1 MAPDSG
7 SGGAAKSLAGSNVVP
22 PRLESPAP
30 PHNIF
35 TMLIQLMI
43 AIALGISAGIITG
56 LTPGIHI
63 NLVSLILLSIS
74 PILLNYTNPI
84 VLCCFIIAM
93 SVTHSFLDAIPSI
106 FLGAPDADQ
115 ALNVL
120 PGHKLLLEGK
130 GFEAVKL
137 TVIGSLLCL
146 LLAVAI
152 VPIMLPITKIIY
164 PLLKNYIGY
173 LLIAIVCFM
182 ILKDKGRLM
191 NLVMFLM
198 SGVLGIIVL
207 NMPTLKDPLFPLLSG
222 LFGTSMLVVSL
233 TQKVKIPKQTF
244 TETIKVEKKNIAK
257 AIGAGTLA
265 GSLTGFF
272 PGLGPAQGAV
282 LASQLTRDI
291 GDYGFMILV
300 GGINTVNFTL
310 SLVTLYT
317 IEKARNGAVIVVS
330 KLLEQYSLITLAVF
344 IAAALIA
351 GAASTFL
358 ALKISRLF
366 ARMMEKV
373 NYTHIASA
381 VIMLITALVIY
392 FSGFLGLLVLIVATA
407 VGIIPGLTGTAR
419 NHQMGCLILPVI
431 LFFIL

>member
-1 MAPDSG
+1 MFIEILLAILFG
-7 SGGAAKSLAGSNVVP
+7 ILAG
-22 PRLESPAP
+22 
-30 PHNIF
+30 IF
-35 TMLIQLMI
+35 TGLI
-43 AIALGISAGIITG
+43 
-56 LTPGIHI
+56 PGIHI
-63 NLVSLILLSIS
+63 NLVSLLLLSAS
-74 PILLNYTNPI
+74 PLLLRYTNPI

-93 SVTHSFLDAIPSI
+93 AITHTFLDAIPSI

-146 LLAVAI
+146 LFAI
-152 VPIMLPITKIIY
+152 VIVPMMLPISSAIY
-164 PLLKNYIGY
+164 PLMKDYIGY
-173 LLIAIVCFM
+173 ILIAIVLFM
-182 ILKDKGRLM
+182 IFKDKKRLA
-191 NLVMFLM
+191 NLIVFLI
-198 SGVLGIIVL
+198 SGILGLIVL

-222 LFGTSMLVVSL
+222 LFGTSMLLLSL
-233 TQKVKIPKQTF
+233 TQKVRIPKQSF
-244 TETIKVEKKNIAK
+244 DETIHVEKKHIAQ
-257 AIGAGTLA
+257 AIGAGTIA

-300 GGINTVNFTL
+300 GGINTVNFVL

-330 KLLEQYSLITLAVF
+330 KLLENYTAITLITF
-344 IAAALIA
+344 ICAALIA
-351 GAASTFL
+351 GAAATFL
-358 ALKISRLF
+358 ALKISKLF
-366 ARMMEKV
+366 ARLISRI
-373 NYTHIASA
+373 NYTVVVCCVIGLIAG
-381 VIMLITALVIY
+381 LVFW
-392 FSGFLGLLVLIVATA
+392 FSGLLGILVLMVSTA
-407 VGIIPGLTGTAR
+407 VGIIPGITGVAR

-431 LFFIL
+431 LFFVL

>member
-1 MAPDSG
+1 M
-7 SGGAAKSLAGSNVVP
+7 
-22 PRLESPAP
+22 
-30 PHNIF
+30 F
-35 TMLIQLMI
+35 IQLTI
-43 AIALGISAGIITG
+43 AILLGISAGIVTG
-56 LTPGIHI
+56 LIPGIHI
-63 NLVSLILLSIS
+63 NLISLILLSIS
-74 PILLNYTNPI
+74 PILLKLTDPV

-93 SVTHSFLDAIPSI
+93 AITHTFLDALPSI

-146 LLAVAI
+146 LLATALI
-152 VPIMLPITKIIY
+152 PPMLFISKTIY
-164 PLLKNYIGY
+164 PFLKGYIGY
-173 LLIAIVCFM
+173 LLIVIVLFM
-182 ILKDKGRLM
+182 ILKDKRKLL
-191 NLVMFLM
+191 NLIVFTI
-198 SGVLGIIVL
+198 SGVLGLIVL
-207 NMPTLKDPLFPLLSG
+207 NMPNLSDPLFPLLSG

-233 TQKVKIPKQTF
+233 TQKVKIPEQTF
-244 TETIKVEKKNIAK
+244 KETIEVKKQHMAQ
-257 AIGAGTLA
+257 AVGAGTVA

-282 LASQLTRDI
+282 LASQITKNI

-300 GGINTVNFTL
+300 GGINTVNFVF

-330 KLLEQYSLITLAVF
+330 KLLENYSIIALIIFVC
-344 IAAALIA
+344 AALIA
-351 GAASTFL
+351 GAAATML
-358 ALKISRLF
+358 ALKISKLF
-366 ARMMEKV
+366 AKLISKI
-373 NYTHIASA
+373 NYSLIVCC
-381 VIMLITALVIY
+381 VITLIIALVFY
-392 FSGFLGLLVLIVATA
+392 FSGILGILVLLVSTA
-407 VGIIPGLTGTAR
+407 IGIIPGLTGVAR

>member
-1 MAPDSG
+1 MIWQI
-7 SGGAAKSLAGSNVVP
+7 L
-22 PRLESPAP
+22 
-30 PHNIF
+30 
-35 TMLIQLMI
+35 I
-43 AIALGISAGIITG
+43 AIAFGVSAGIITG
-56 LTPGIHI
+56 LIPGIHI
-63 NLVSLILLSIS
+63 NLVSLLLLSAS
-74 PILLNYTNPI
+74 PLLLRYTNPI

-93 SVTHSFLDAIPSI
+93 AITHTFLDAIPSI

-146 LLAVAI
+146 LFAI
-152 VPIMLPITKIIY
+152 VIVPMMLPISSAIY
-164 PLLKNYIGY
+164 PLMKDYIGY
-173 LLIAIVCFM
+173 ILIAIVLFM
-182 ILKDKGRLM
+182 IFKDKKRLA
-191 NLVMFLM
+191 NLIVFLI
-198 SGVLGIIVL
+198 SGILGLIVL

-222 LFGTSMLVVSL
+222 LFGTSMLLLSL
-233 TQKVKIPKQTF
+233 TQKVRIPKQSF
-244 TETIKVEKKNIAK
+244 DETIHVEKKHIAQ
-257 AIGAGTLA
+257 AIGAGTIA

-300 GGINTVNFTL
+300 GGINTVNFVL

-330 KLLEQYSLITLAVF
+330 KLLENYTAITLITF
-344 IAAALIA
+344 ICAALIA
-351 GAASTFL
+351 GAAATFL
-358 ALKISRLF
+358 ALKISKLF
-366 ARMMEKV
+366 ARLISRI
-373 NYTHIASA
+373 NYTVVVCCVIGLIAG
-381 VIMLITALVIY
+381 LVFW
-392 FSGFLGLLVLIVATA
+392 FSGLLGILVLMVSTA
-407 VGIIPGLTGTAR
+407 VGIIPGITGVAR

-431 LFFIL
+431 LFFVL

>member
-1 MAPDSG
+1 MLLEIL
-7 SGGAAKSLAGSNVVP
+7 AA
-22 PRLESPAP
+22 
-30 PHNIF
+30 I
-35 TMLIQLMI
+35 I
-43 AIALGISAGIITG
+43 LGITAGIITG
-56 LTPGIHI
+56 LIPGVHI
-63 NLVSLILLSIS
+63 NLISLILLSIS

-84 VLCCFIIAM
+84 VLCCFIISM

-115 ALNVL
+115 ALTVL

-146 LLAVAI
+146 IFAALI
-152 VPIMLPITKIIY
+152 VPVMIPITRTIY

-173 LLIAIVCFM
+173 LLIAITVFM
-182 ILKDKGRLM
+182 ILKDKKKLM
-191 NLVMFLM
+191 NLIVFLV
-198 SGVLGIIVL
+198 SGVLGLIVL
-207 NMPTLKDPLFPLLSG
+207 NMPNLQDPLFPMLSG

-244 TETIKVEKKNIAK
+244 KETITVEKKNIAK

-282 LASQLTRDI
+282 LASQLTKDI
-291 GDYGFMILV
+291 GNYGFMILV
-300 GGINTVNFTL
+300 GGINTVNFVL

-330 KLLEQYSLITLAVF
+330 KLIENYTIIFLIIF
-344 IAAALIA
+344 ICAALIA
-351 GAASTFL
+351 GATSTLL
-358 ALKISRLF
+358 ALKISKLF
-366 ARMMEKV
+366 ARAMEKV
-373 NYTHIASA
+373 NYTIVASG
-381 VIMLITALVIY
+381 VILLITILVFY
-392 FSGFLGLLVLIVATA
+392 FSGPLGILVLIVSTGI
-407 VGIIPGLTGTAR
+407 GIIPGLTGTAR

-431 LFFIL
+431 LFFML